1 MRQSRPCLKFHK
13 CLFLN
18 SKLPKYETLTMKRPI
33 LAQVTDLDLRLL
45 RVFHAV
51 VECGGFTAAE
61 LQLDIGRSTISRH
74 IKDLEERVGL
84 SLCRR
89 GRGGF
94 ALTPEGAQIY
104 QATLRVLGSIADL
117 RCEVNNLHQRLSG
130 TLQLALFDKTAT
142 NPESHIGAAIGELR
156 RRAPEVT
163 IELRVQPI
171 NEIERGILDGRY
183 HVGIIPTHRRSGACD
198 YQRLFG
204 ETMYLYCG
212 ADHPLFGRD
221 DTRITGTDIQ
231 QLPFAGLGFHS
242 DNMER
247 GHEFGLQRLATAYDQ
262 EGVATFILSGAY
274 IGFLPDH
281 YAASFVQQGLMR
293 ILRRDHFSYAC
304 NFETIVRQEVRRS
317 RLTQTFL
324 DLLLTAHRNQRPDP
338 RTRA

>member
-1 MRQSRPCLKFHK
+1 
-13 CLFLN
+13 
-18 SKLPKYETLTMKRPI
+18 MKRPI
-33 LAQVTDLDLRLL
+33 LHQVTDLDLRLL
-45 RVFHAV
+45 RVFRTV
-51 VECGGFTAAE
+51 VESGGFTAAE
-61 LQLDIGRSTISRH
+61 LQLNIGRSTISRH
-74 IKDLEERVGL
+74 IKDLEERLGM
-84 SLCRR
+84 SLCQR

-94 ALTPEGAQIY
+94 ALSPEGAQIY
-104 QATLRVLGSIADL
+104 QATLRVFGSIADL
-117 RCEVNNLHQRLSG
+117 RSEVNNLHQRLSG

-142 NPESHIGAAIGELR
+142 NPESRIGAAIGELR

-171 NEIERGILDGRY
+171 NEIERGVLDGRY
-183 HVGIIPTHRRSGACD
+183 HVGVIPTHRRSGACN

-212 ADHPLFGRD
+212 ADHPLFGRED
-221 DTRITGTDIQ
+221 ALVTGNEIQ
-231 QLPFAGLGFHS
+231 QQPFAGLGFHS

-281 YAASFVQQGLMR
+281 YAASFVRQDLMR
-293 ILRRDHFSYAC
+293 ALRRDHYSYAC
-304 NFETIVRQEVRRS
+304 NFEAIVRQETRRS

-324 DLLLTAHRNQRPDP
+324 DLLVDAHRDQRLEPQIQP
-338 RTRA
+338 

>member
-1 MRQSRPCLKFHK
+1 
-13 CLFLN
+13 
-18 SKLPKYETLTMKRPI
+18 MKRPV
-33 LAQVTDLDLRLL
+33 LAQVSDLDLRLL
-45 RVFHAV
+45 RVFRAV
-51 VECGGFTAAE
+51 VESGGFAAAE
-61 LQLDIGRSTISRH
+61 LQLNIGRSTISRH
-74 IKDLEERVGL
+74 IKDLEARLGM

-104 QATLRVLGSIADL
+104 QATLRVLGSLADL
-117 RCEVNNLHQRLSG
+117 RSEVNNLHQRLSG

-142 NPESHIGAAIGELR
+142 NPEARIATAIGELR
-156 RRAPEVT
+156 RLAPDVA
-163 IELRVQPI
+163 IELRVHPI

-183 HVGIIPTHRRSGACD
+183 HIGVIPTHRRSGACE

-212 ADHPLFGRD
+212 ADHPLFGREQALVTD
-221 DTRITGTDIQ
+221 SDIQ
-231 QLPFAGLGFHS
+231 QLAFAGLGFHS

-293 ILRRDHFSYAC
+293 ALRSDHFSYEC
-304 NFETIVRQEVRRS
+304 TFETIVRQEARRS

-324 DLLLTAHRNQRPDP
+324 DLLLAAHRKPQPEPHARP
-338 RTRA
+338 